1 MIRFFFKKKA
11 VLTGEELSGFKSTVK
26 GIVKEI
32 ALKEAADIKDI
43 SFIFCS
49 DKYIRN
55 INVQYLGHD
64 YETDIITF
72 HDEDEDGRI
81 ESDIFISIETVAFNS
96 VKFKTSFINELYR
109 VIIHGILHL
118 CGYKDK
124 SSGDRKIMKRKEN
137 QYLKSINNKCRKK

>member
-11 VLTGEELSGFKSTVK
+11 EFNGDELSDFKRT
-26 GIVKEI
+26 VKEI
-32 ALKEAADIKDI
+32 ANDIAAKEKADIKDI
-43 SFIFCS
+43 SLIFCS
-49 DKYIRN
+49 DKFIRN

-72 HDEDEDGRI
+72 HDEDDEGRI
-81 ESDIFISIETVAFNS
+81 ESDIFISIDTVAFNA
-96 VKFKTSFINELYR
+96 VKFKAGFKNELYR

-124 SSGDRKIMKRKEN
+124 SSADRKIMKRKEN
-137 QYLKSINNKCRKK
+137 QYLKLINS